1 MNPIS
6 GILGGVENILQDVE
20 KVLQEVSQFSN
31 LLDQAGGANSGQAG
45 GANSG
50 QSGVDIGG
58 ILKDVAQA
66 LPLLAAL

>member
-31 LLDQAGGANSGQAG
+31 LLDQAGGANSGQ
-45 GANSG
+45 
-50 QSGVDIGG
+50 SGVDIGG